1 MPRRCTVGAVYKWG
15 PGEAQGAQRP
25 LRTRKFPRLFA
36 AEGARGARGAFHFR
50 PSNLDFVHDAI
61 LDRRDCARRL
71 GRRRPGSTRPLG
83 GGPAD
88 ARRRGGRS
96 DAGRDRPPPRK
107 APAEARKPDKPDKNA
122 VDFSVSLAS
131 AVGQPLKLNGRDG
144 ELTLWGRDR
153 ALKIAKLTLAG
164 EVISDPTQKCR
175 IDIVGEQPIEAKS
188 LGRPDGLARYEA
200 EIPVCTFTFDVVE
213 GAALVPA
220 QNAACVFQAA
230 DCRASPGGLWG
241 PDAASLADEAKAIEQ
256 ARAHADDAAARL
268 LKTLAGA
275 AQGQAGSRRRRTRA
289 RPTSSR
295 AARRSAA
302 TTTRNP
308 TMASAL
314 RAWRRRA
321 RRG

>member
-1 MPRRCTVGAVYKWG
+1 MMRFWIAGVVLAASVGAAHAQLDLSGAVPPTHAG
-15 PGEAQGAQRP
+15 AAAGAAPGA
-25 LRTRKFPRLFA
+25 T
-36 AEGARGARGAFHFR
+36 
-50 PSNLDFVHDAI
+50 
-61 LDRRDCARRL
+61 
-71 GRRRPGSTRPLG
+71 STEPTQ
-83 GGPAD
+83 
-88 ARRRGGRS
+88 
-96 DAGRDRPPPRK
+96 PPK
-107 APAEARKPDKPDKNA
+107 ASAEARKPDKNA

-213 GAALVPA
+213 GAVLVPV

-241 PDAASLADEAKAIEQ
+241 PDAASLASEGKAIEQ

-268 LKTLAGA
+268 LKALGTRLKGKPEADDVEREEA
-275 AQGQAGSRRRRTRA
+275 DLVTRGQEICRDYDQEKDHGFCGSRMA
-289 RPTSSR
+289 QAR
-295 AARRSAA
+295 AAWLKA
-302 TTTRNP
+302 
-308 TMASAL
+308 
-314 RAWRRRA
+314 RADKLIHEA
-321 RRG
+321 KAPD